1 MEGRK
6 LDFSSDLL
14 VESKSAR
21 EQGIDK
27 LKIQHAEQRI
37 LNKVK
42 QLFFAVWKDAARATR
57 QQIADFYEI
66 PLGTLDSNY
75 KEHRE
80 EFESDGVENVFG
92 SDLKELKRVLPL
104 SENAAAAV
112 IYTPAGILR
121 MGFILRDSEVAKTVR
136 TIAIRF
142 IQGVG
147 QNISTQEILQGLT
160 TSYPVLTSFVERK
173 DVKISAP
180 LSRYWDKMKAT
191 LKKNYPHGG
200 ITYQKPNGELTG
212 KKADEIRKDIQFLS
226 TYTDGFKLQGIK
238 ELRYELASDVRGKYP
253 SLISDVL
260 NFDISDE
267 SGSAVIMFQFDD
279 LIIDAQYVEDCVGRG
294 YIQLAKEFLKVDQA
308 YLFFVAPFGA
318 TSYAEDHIKT
328 RLPIEYKGCVG
339 VLTAKE
345 LASFLYNQAMSSR
358 KLGTAKGELTTEFK
372 QLLNYAFPEPPA
384 IFDQPS
390 LFDQPSEVK
399 QIT

>member
-1 MEGRK
+1 M
-6 LDFSSDLL
+6 DFSSDLL
-14 VESKSAR
+14 VESRSAR
-21 EQGIDK
+21 EQGIGK

-42 QLFFAVWKDAARATR
+42 QLFFAVWKDAARITR
-57 QQIADFYEI
+57 QDLADFYEVSVSTI
-66 PLGTLDSNY
+66 DSNHQR
-75 KEHRE
+75 HRD
-80 EFESDGVENVFG
+80 EFESDGVEVIFG
-92 SDLKELKRVLPL
+92 ADLKDARRIMRLASKTSQET
-104 SENAAAAV
+104 
-112 IYTPAGILR
+112 IYTSAGSLR

-136 TIAIRF
+136 TISIRF

-160 TSYPVLTSFVERK
+160 TSYPVLSDFVERK
-173 DVKISAP
+173 QVKISAP
-180 LSRYWDKMKAT
+180 LSRYWDKMKST

-200 ITYQKPNGELTG
+200 ITYQNPNGELTG
-212 KKADEIRKDIQFLS
+212 KKTDEIRKDIQFLS

-238 ELRYELASDVRGKYP
+238 ELRYELASDPRGKYP

-279 LIIDAQYVEDCVGRG
+279 LIIDQPYVERIVGLG
-294 YIQLAKEFLKVDQA
+294 YIHTAKEFLKVDQA

-318 TSYAEDHIKT
+318 DAYAEDHIKT
-328 RLPIEYKGCVG
+328 RLPIEYQGYVG
-339 VLTAKE
+339 VLTVKE
-345 LASFLYNQAMSSR
+345 LANFLYRQAESTR
-358 KLGTAKGELTTEFK
+358 NLGFAKGELNTEFK
-372 QLLNYAFPEPPA
+372 QLRNYTFPEPPA

-390 LFDQPSEVK
+390 LFDQPTEVK